1 VPPSISVTVVTYDSA
16 AFLARCLDAVA
27 AQTHAPR
34 EVVVVDNRSQDASVA
49 IARGHAVVTN
59 LIENR
64 DNTGF
69 AAGQNQAIAAT
80 TGAWVLTLNPDVV
93 LDPAFLATLA
103 ARAVDAEGPAGDA
116 SRRAPQLGTLCGKL
130 LRLGP
135 DGNPVAPSRIDSTG
149 IVFTRSFRHLDRGSE
164 EPDDGRYAVEEPV
177 FGATAAA
184 ALYRR
189 AMIDDVSVEG
199 EFFDAA
205 FFAYREDADVAWR
218 AQLLGWDCLYV
229 PTALGYHVR
238 RVLPERRADVPAM
251 LNRHSVK
258 NRFLM
263 RVKNADAAVWRR
275 CAVHGVARD
284 AAVLGGCLAREWS
297 SLPAFADVA
306 RLWPRLRRQRAVIQA
321 KRRRD
326 GAAIARWFV

>member
-1 VPPSISVTVVTYDSA
+1 MPVSVSVTIVTYDSA
-16 AFLARCLDAVA
+16 AFLSRCLDAVA
-27 AQTHAPR
+27 AQTHAPS
-34 EVVVVDNRSQDASVA
+34 EVVVLDNASHDDSAA
-49 IARGHAVVTN
+49 IARGHRAVTR
-59 LIENR
+59 LIQSP

-69 AAGQNQAIAAT
+69 AGGQNRAIAAT
-80 TGAWVLTLNPDVV
+80 TGEWVLTLNPDVV
-93 LDPAFLATLA
+93 LDPAFLARLAERA
-103 ARAVDAEGPAGDA
+103 ARPAPGVA
-116 SRRAPQLGTLCGKL
+116 ARPALPGLGTLCGKL

-135 DGNPVAPSRIDSTG
+135 DGAPVVPPRIDSTG

-164 EPDDGRYAVEEPV
+164 EPDDGRYAQEEPV

-199 EFFDAA
+199 EFFDEA

-229 PTALGYHVR
+229 PSALGYHVR

-275 CAVHGVARD
+275 CALHGIARD
-284 AAVLGGCLAREWS
+284 AAVLGGCLVREWS

-306 RLWPRLRRQRAVIQA
+306 RLLPRARRQRALIQA

-326 GAAIARWFV
+326 GAAIARWFA

>member
-1 VPPSISVTVVTYDSA
+1 MPVSVAVTIVAYDSA

-27 AQTHAPR
+27 SQTHAPR
-34 EVVVVDNRSQDASVA
+34 EVIVLDNASRDASLA
-49 IARGHAVVTN
+49 IARTHGAVTKV
-59 LIENR
+59 IESR

-69 AAGQNQAIAAT
+69 AGGQNRAIAAT
-80 TGAWVLTLNPDVV
+80 TADWVLTLNPDVV
-93 LDPAFLATLA
+93 LDPAFLARLA
-103 ARAVDAEGPAGDA
+103 PRAAHAAPPGAAPGPPAA
-116 SRRAPQLGTLCGKL
+116 LGTLCGKL
-130 LRLGP
+130 LRLDP
-135 DGNPVAPSRIDSTG
+135 DGEPVVPPRIDSTG

-189 AMIDDVSVEG
+189 SMIDDVSVEG
-199 EFFDAA
+199 EFFDEA

-229 PTALGYHVR
+229 PSALGYHVR
-238 RVLPERRADVPAM
+238 RVLPERRTDVPAM

-275 CAVHGVARD
+275 CALRGIARD
-284 AAVLGGCLAREWS
+284 AAVVGGCLAREWS
-297 SLPAFADVA
+297 SLPAFVDVV
-306 RLWPRLRRQRAVIQA
+306 RLLPRARRQRALIQA

-326 GAAIARWFV
+326 GAAIA

>member
-1 VPPSISVTVVTYDSA
+1 MPVSIAVTIVTYDSA
-16 AFLARCLDAVA
+16 ALLERCLDALA

-34 EVVVVDNRSQDASVA
+34 EVVVVDNRSSDDGVA
-49 IARGHAVVTN
+49 IARRHPVVSR
-59 LIENR
+59 LIENAH
-64 DNTGF
+64 NVGF

-80 TGAWVLTLNPDVV
+80 GSDWVLTLNPDVV
-93 LDPAFLATLA
+93 LEPAFLAELA
-103 ARAVDAEGPAGDA
+103 TRAERPA
-116 SRRAPQLGTLCGKL
+116 PLGTLCGKL
-130 LRLGP
+130 RRLRP
-135 DGNPVAPSRIDSTG
+135 DGTPVVPPTLDSTG
-149 IVFTRSFRHLDRGSE
+149 IVFTRTFRHLDRGSQQ
-164 EPDDGRYAVEEPV
+164 PDDGRYDAEEEV

-189 AMIDDVSVEG
+189 AMIDDVSIEG

-229 PTALGYHVR
+229 PSALGYHVR
-238 RVLPERRADVPAM
+238 RVLPEQRGDVPAM

-263 RVKNADAAVWRR
+263 RIKNADAAVWRR
-275 CAVHGVARD
+275 CGVRGIGWD
-284 AAVLGGCLAREWS
+284 AAVVAGCVAREWS

-306 RLWPRLRRQRAVIQA
+306 RLWPRARRQRAIIQA
-321 KRRRD
+321 RRRRSGD
-326 GAAIARWFV
+326 EVARWFT